1 MTTDLDL
8 AFGRMSNGTEADQ
21 LRFYRVLADA
31 TLFLLLEREA
41 EGEVIAPRVFDLPDG
56 PVLLAFD
63 SEERLATMG
72 AGPLPYAALPGRII
86 AQQMVGQGLSLGL
99 NLGTDAASET
109 LLPPEAMDWLTE
121 MLSAAPAAVEAQ
133 VQQFLPPQGLPK
145 ILIEA
150 LEAAIAG
157 VAGLA
162 QAGLLAAVHYKDGR
176 RGHMLAVVG
185 AQPSAHAALA
195 RAMSEALTF
204 SGIEAGELDVT
215 FLADQ
220 DPGLAALL
228 RVARVFEVPA
238 LPEPEAPPAPKAPGS
253 DPDKPPM
260 LR

>member
-1 MTTDLDL
+1 MTSELDL
-8 AFGRMSNGTEADQ
+8 AYGRMTTGGEADQ

-41 EGEVIAPRVFDLPDG
+41 EGEVIVPRVFDLPDG

-63 SEERLATMG
+63 SEDRLAAMG
-72 AGPLPYAALPGRII
+72 DGPLPYAALPGRII

-99 NLGTDAASET
+99 NLGTDAACET

-121 MLSAAPAAVEAQ
+121 MLATAPSAVEAQ
-133 VQQFLPPQGLPK
+133 VAQFLAPQGLPPV
-145 ILIEA
+145 LIDA
-150 LEAAIAG
+150 LEAAMIG
-157 VAGLA
+157 VSGLA
-162 QAGLLAAVHYKDGR
+162 QAGLLAAVQYKDGR

-185 AQPSAHAALA
+185 AQPAAHPALA
-195 RAMSEALTF
+195 RAMGEALTF
-204 SGIEAGELDVT
+204 SGVEAGELDVT

-228 RVARVFEVPA
+228 RVARVFEVPQP
-238 LPEPEAPPAPKAPGS
+238 PEPEAALSPKAPGS